1 MRKPVLFFLLVVML
15 VLSSCGPAVKP
26 AAGPVTETGETFTI
40 ALPRVTVDY
49 DLQGN
54 PSVEG
59 IDLKTLDGLLG
70 GFGVPRLSDMLR
82 LPSNMDYA
90 GWMMRANIQHIEVRQ
105 AGNGLIVFV
114 NSKPMPYVAW
124 DDASLQKVSALT
136 ALYNGQPGQLDLQFL
151 GRLMPIVRRLGMD
164 LVLRFPKQDGATAIA
179 LTDPNSTAELAT
191 KTTGTPA
198 SVIVQFEV
206 KYDANGVPAI
216 LGISADELNARGI
229 KLGNYVLAPSAIQS
243 LQAANVQSVE
253 LRGKEDGLYVYLNGD
268 PLPNLVWDNTFLAN
282 AADVYGQMNDQSNA
296 YVQAVKQLLPM
307 VNKADLGVLI
317 HFPVA
322 STQQPIAVKMH

>member
-1 MRKPVLFFLLVVML
+1 M
-15 VLSSCGPAVKP
+15 
-26 AAGPVTETGETFTI
+26 
-40 ALPRVTVDY
+40 
-49 DLQGN
+49 
-54 PSVEG
+54 
-59 IDLKTLDGLLG
+59 
-70 GFGVPRLSDMLR
+70 
-82 LPSNMDYA
+82 
-90 GWMMRANIQHIEVRQ
+90 
-105 AGNGLIVFV
+105 
-114 NSKPMPYVAW
+114 
-124 DDASLQKVSALT
+124 
-136 ALYNGQPGQLDLQFL
+136 
-151 GRLMPIVRRLGMD
+151 
-164 LVLRFPKQDGATAIA
+164 
-179 LTDPNSTAELAT
+179 
-191 KTTGTPA
+191 
-198 SVIVQFEV
+198 FEV

-229 KLGNYVLAPSAIQS
+229 RLGNYVLAPSAIQS

-322 STQQPIAVKMH
+322 TTQQPIAVKMH